1 MTSAFNNPYFMI
13 WSSPDSDYVY
23 KISYLFE
30 STECIFYF
38 QFFYYFYILNCFC
51 TVNIFKILSFT
62 YFETFDALLL
72 VLFTSMYH
80 TTPDLISHL

>member
-1 MTSAFNNPYFMI
+1 MTSAFNNLYFML

-38 QFFYYFYILNCFC
+38 QFFYYFYIFNYFC
-51 TVNIFKILSFT
+51 TVNIFKILSCT
-62 YFETFDALLL
+62 YLETFDALLL
-72 VLFTSMYH
+72 FLFTSMCH
-80 TTPDLISHL
+80 TTTELSSHL